1 MQKIDW
7 FVVISDL
14 QRNKMPMSKL
24 AKDLNVSERTISN
37 WKSVSEPK
45 FSTGIRIV
53 ELWKKTMNRTEL
65 PCIKEERHA

>member
-14 QRNKMPMSKL
+14 QRNKMPMSRL

-37 WKSVSEPK
+37 WKSVSEPR

-65 PCIKEERHA
+65 PCIKEGRND

>member
-1 MQKIDW
+1 MQKINW

-14 QRNKMPMSKL
+14 QRNKMPMSRL

-65 PCIKEERHA
+65 PCIKEGRND